1 MDRIADFNISSN
13 RQRHRNT
20 NSCNVVINNNHAQ
33 HLSAPA
39 YTRPKPPPG
48 SVVYPQSGQ
57 ACNAYPSVNP
67 SVTPTFADSNPYPQ
81 SGQACN
87 AYENPQVIDRDV
99 VIDDSVPKETTPV
112 LNGNELDLYKTIA
125 KTYGHILKDNNPK
138 LVANLIDQS
147 GRVIIDAESLIKIV
161 ALVCQ
166 VQPESINIE
175 YELSGGGCCA
185 KINPI
190 KRIEAIKVAGLD
202 FKLTYDEKYN
212 MLTDEY
218 SVSLRKVLIPIED
231 LLP

>member
-20 NSCNVVINNNHAQ
+20 NSCNVVINNNHSNSTPQ
-33 HLSAPA
+33 FRSVTGAPS
-39 YTRPKPPPG
+39 RPPDT
-48 SVVYPQSGQ
+48 VV
-57 ACNAYPSVNP
+57 YPSVNQSMQVEP
-67 SVTPTFADSNPYPQ
+67 NPY
-81 SGQACN
+81 
-87 AYENPQVIDRDV
+87 ENTQVMERDV
-99 VIDDSVPKETTPV
+99 TLIDENNQP

-202 FKLTYDEKYN
+202 FKLTYNEKYN

>member
-20 NSCNVVINNNHAQ
+20 NSCNVVINNNNNGH
-33 HLSAPA
+33 HSAPP
-39 YTRPKPPPG
+39 RNPG
-48 SVVYPQSGQ
+48 TVV
-57 ACNAYPSVNP
+57 YPSVNQNMQVEP
-67 SVTPTFADSNPYPQ
+67 NPY
-81 SGQACN
+81 
-87 AYENPQVIDRDV
+87 ENTQVMERDV
-99 VIDDSVPKETTPV
+99 TLTDENNQP

-166 VQPESINIE
+166 AQPETINIE
-175 YELSGGGCCA
+175 YELTGGGCCA

-202 FKLTYDEKYN
+202 FKLTYNEKYN

-218 SVSLRKVLIPIED
+218 SVSLRKVLIPLDD

>member
-20 NSCNVVINNNHAQ
+20 NSCNVVINNNNNGH
-33 HLSAPA
+33 HSAPP
-39 YTRPKPPPG
+39 RNPG
-48 SVVYPQSGQ
+48 TVV
-57 ACNAYPSVNP
+57 YPSVNQNMQVEP
-67 SVTPTFADSNPYPQ
+67 NPY
-81 SGQACN
+81 
-87 AYENPQVIDRDV
+87 ENTQVMERDV
-99 VIDDSVPKETTPV
+99 TLTDENNQP
-112 LNGNELDLYKTIA
+112 LNAPYGAQGEAHGNELDLYKTIA

-166 VQPESINIE
+166 VQPDSINIE
-175 YELSGGGCCA
+175 YELTGGGCCA

-202 FKLTYDEKYN
+202 FKLTYNEKYN

>member
-20 NSCNVVINNNHAQ
+20 NSCNVVINNNHSNSTPQFRSVAG
-33 HLSAPA
+33 APS
-39 YTRPKPPPG
+39 RPPDT
-48 SVVYPQSGQ
+48 VVYPSVSQSM
-57 ACNAYPSVNP
+57 NVEP
-67 SVTPTFADSNPYPQ
+67 NPY
-81 SGQACN
+81 
-87 AYENPQVIDRDV
+87 ENTQVMERDV
-99 VIDDSVPKETTPV
+99 VIDDKEA

-202 FKLTYDEKYN
+202 FKLTYNEKYN

>member
-1 MDRIADFNISSN
+1 MA
-13 RQRHRNT
+13 T
-20 NSCNVVINNNHAQ
+20 E
-33 HLSAPA
+33 
-39 YTRPKPPPG
+39 
-48 SVVYPQSGQ
+48 
-57 ACNAYPSVNP
+57 
-67 SVTPTFADSNPYPQ
+67 NPYANVEP
-81 SGQACN
+81 
-87 AYENPQVIDRDV
+87 PVIERDV
-99 VIDDSVPKETTPV
+99 TLQDEN

-125 KTYGHILKDNNPK
+125 KTTNGHILKDNNPK

-166 VQPESINIE
+166 AQPESINIE

-202 FKLTYDEKYN
+202 FKLTYNEKYN

-218 SVSLRKVLIPIED
+218 SVSLRKVLIPIDD

>member
-20 NSCNVVINNNHAQ
+20 NSCNVVINNNHGLHGAHGQ
-33 HLSAPA
+33 SPSNSTPQFRSVTGAPS
-39 YTRPKPPPG
+39 RPPDT
-48 SVVYPQSGQ
+48 VV
-57 ACNAYPSVNP
+57 YPSVNQSMQVEP
-67 SVTPTFADSNPYPQ
+67 NPY
-81 SGQACN
+81 
-87 AYENPQVIDRDV
+87 ENTQVMERDV
-99 VIDDSVPKETTPV
+99 VIDDKEA

-202 FKLTYDEKYN
+202 FKLTYNEKYN

>member
-20 NSCNVVINNNHAQ
+20 NSCNVVINNNHSNSTPQ
-33 HLSAPA
+33 FRSVTGAPP
-39 YTRPKPPPG
+39 RNPG
-48 SVVYPQSGQ
+48 TVV
-57 ACNAYPSVNP
+57 YPSVNQ
-67 SVTPTFADSNPYPQ
+67 SMTTENPYANVEPPII
-81 SGQACN
+81 
-87 AYENPQVIDRDV
+87 ERDV
-99 VIDDSVPKETTPV
+99 TLTEEAQP

-202 FKLTYDEKYN
+202 FKLTYNEKYN

>member
-39 YTRPKPPPG
+39 FARTKPPPG
-48 SVVYPQSGQ
+48 SV
-57 ACNAYPSVNP
+57 AYPSVN
-67 SVTPTFADSNPYPQ
+67 PTFADSNPY
-81 SGQACN
+81 
-87 AYENPQVIDRDV
+87 ENPQAIDRDV

-125 KTYGHILKDNNPK
+125 KTYGQILKDNNPK

-147 GRVIIDAESLIKIV
+147 GRVIVDAESLIRIV

-166 VQPESINIE
+166 VVPESVNIS
-175 YELSGGGCCA
+175 YEVKETGCCG
-185 KINPI
+185 KLNPI
-190 KRIEAIKVAGLD
+190 KTIEAIKVGGLD
-202 FKLTYDEKYN
+202 FKLTYNEKYN

-218 SVSLRKVLIPIED
+218 SVSLRKVLIPIDE
-231 LLP
+231 LI

>member
-20 NSCNVVINNNHAQ
+20 NSCNVVINNNHSNSTPQFRSVAGTP
-33 HLSAPA
+33 S
-39 YTRPKPPPG
+39 RPPDT
-48 SVVYPQSGQ
+48 VVYPSVSQSM
-57 ACNAYPSVNP
+57 SVEP
-67 SVTPTFADSNPYPQ
+67 NPY
-81 SGQACN
+81 
-87 AYENPQVIDRDV
+87 ENTQVMERDV
-99 VIDDSVPKETTPV
+99 VIDDKEA

-202 FKLTYDEKYN
+202 FKLTYNEKYN

>member
-20 NSCNVVINNNHAQ
+20 NSCNVVINNNHSNSTPQ
-33 HLSAPA
+33 FRSVTGAPS
-39 YTRPKPPPG
+39 RPPDT
-48 SVVYPQSGQ
+48 VV
-57 ACNAYPSVNP
+57 YPSVNP
-67 SVTPTFADSNPYPQ
+67 SVNQSMSVEPNPY
-81 SGQACN
+81 
-87 AYENPQVIDRDV
+87 ENTQVMERDV
-99 VIDDSVPKETTPV
+99 VIDDKEA

-202 FKLTYDEKYN
+202 FKLTYNEKYN

>member
-20 NSCNVVINNNHAQ
+20 NSCNVVINNNHSNSTPQ
-33 HLSAPA
+33 FRSVTGAPP
-39 YTRPKPPPG
+39 RNPG
-48 SVVYPQSGQ
+48 TVV
-57 ACNAYPSVNP
+57 YPSVNQ
-67 SVTPTFADSNPYPQ
+67 SMTTENPYANVEPPII
-81 SGQACN
+81 
-87 AYENPQVIDRDV
+87 ERDV
-99 VIDDSVPKETTPV
+99 TLTDDNGQP

-202 FKLTYDEKYN
+202 FKLTYNEKYN

-218 SVSLRKVLIPIED
+218 SVSLRKVLIPLDD

>member
-1 MDRIADFNISSN
+1 MTENPG
-13 RQRHRNT
+13 T
-20 NSCNVVINNNHAQ
+20 VV
-33 HLSAPA
+33 
-39 YTRPKPPPG
+39 
-48 SVVYPQSGQ
+48 
-57 ACNAYPSVNP
+57 YPSVNQSMNVEP
-67 SVTPTFADSNPYPQ
+67 NPY
-81 SGQACN
+81 
-87 AYENPQVIDRDV
+87 ENVVERDV
-99 VIDDSVPKETTPV
+99 TLTDDNGQP

-202 FKLTYDEKYN
+202 FKLTYNEKYN

-218 SVSLRKVLIPIED
+218 SVSLRKVLIPLDD

>member
-20 NSCNVVINNNHAQ
+20 NSCNVVINNNHSNSTPQ
-33 HLSAPA
+33 FRSVTGAPS
-39 YTRPKPPPG
+39 RPPDT
-48 SVVYPQSGQ
+48 VV
-57 ACNAYPSVNP
+57 YPSVNQSMQVEP
-67 SVTPTFADSNPYPQ
+67 NPY
-81 SGQACN
+81 
-87 AYENPQVIDRDV
+87 ENTQVMERDV
-99 VIDDSVPKETTPV
+99 VIDDKEA

-138 LVANLIDQS
+138 LVANLIDQSGRVIIDAESLIKIVALVCQVLIDQS

-202 FKLTYDEKYN
+202 FKLTYNEKYN

>member
-20 NSCNVVINNNHAQ
+20 NSCNVVINNNNNGH
-33 HLSAPA
+33 HSAPP
-39 YTRPKPPPG
+39 RNPG
-48 SVVYPQSGQ
+48 TVV
-57 ACNAYPSVNP
+57 YPSVNQTMSAP
-67 SVTPTFADSNPYPQ
+67 VEPNPY
-81 SGQACN
+81 
-87 AYENPQVIDRDV
+87 EVMERDV
-99 VIDDSVPKETTPV
+99 TLTDENNQP

-166 VQPESINIE
+166 AQPETINIE

-202 FKLTYDEKYN
+202 FKLTYNEKYN

>member
-20 NSCNVVINNNHAQ
+20 NSCNVVINNNNNGH
-33 HLSAPA
+33 HSAPP
-39 YTRPKPPPG
+39 RNPG
-48 SVVYPQSGQ
+48 TVV
-57 ACNAYPSVNP
+57 YPSVNQNMQVEP
-67 SVTPTFADSNPYPQ
+67 NPY
-81 SGQACN
+81 
-87 AYENPQVIDRDV
+87 ENTQVMERDV
-99 VIDDSVPKETTPV
+99 TLTDENNQP

-166 VQPESINIE
+166 AQPETINIE
-175 YELSGGGCCA
+175 YELTGGGCCA

-202 FKLTYDEKYN
+202 FKLTYNEKYN

-218 SVSLRKVLIPIED
+218 SVSLRKVLIPIDD

>member
-20 NSCNVVINNNHAQ
+20 NSCNVVINNNHSNSTPQ
-33 HLSAPA
+33 FRSVTGAPS
-39 YTRPKPPPG
+39 RPPDT
-48 SVVYPQSGQ
+48 VV
-57 ACNAYPSVNP
+57 YPSVNQSMTVEP
-67 SVTPTFADSNPYPQ
+67 NPY
-81 SGQACN
+81 
-87 AYENPQVIDRDV
+87 ENTQVMERDV
-99 VIDDSVPKETTPV
+99 VIDDKEA

-202 FKLTYDEKYN
+202 FKLTYNEKYN

>member
-20 NSCNVVINNNHAQ
+20 NSCNVVINNNNNGH
-33 HLSAPA
+33 HSAPP
-39 YTRPKPPPG
+39 RNPG
-48 SVVYPQSGQ
+48 TVV
-57 ACNAYPSVNP
+57 YPSVNQTMSAP
-67 SVTPTFADSNPYPQ
+67 VEPNPY
-81 SGQACN
+81 
-87 AYENPQVIDRDV
+87 ENTQVMERDV
-99 VIDDSVPKETTPV
+99 VIDDKEA

-202 FKLTYDEKYN
+202 FKLTYNEKYN

>member
-20 NSCNVVINNNHAQ
+20 NSCNVVINNNNNGH
-33 HLSAPA
+33 HSAPP
-39 YTRPKPPPG
+39 RNPG
-48 SVVYPQSGQ
+48 TVV
-57 ACNAYPSVNP
+57 YPSVNQSMNVEP
-67 SVTPTFADSNPYPQ
+67 NPY
-81 SGQACN
+81 
-87 AYENPQVIDRDV
+87 ENVVERDV
-99 VIDDSVPKETTPV
+99 TLTDDNGQP

-202 FKLTYDEKYN
+202 FKLTYNEKYN

>member
-20 NSCNVVINNNHAQ
+20 NSCNVVINNNNHG
-33 HLSAPA
+33 HHSAPP
-39 YTRPKPPPG
+39 RNPG
-48 SVVYPQSGQ
+48 TVV
-57 ACNAYPSVNP
+57 YPSVNQNMQVEP
-67 SVTPTFADSNPYPQ
+67 NPY
-81 SGQACN
+81 
-87 AYENPQVIDRDV
+87 ENTQVMERDV
-99 VIDDSVPKETTPV
+99 TLTEESPAQS

-147 GRVIIDAESLIKIV
+147 GRVIVDAESLIKIV

-166 VQPESINIE
+166 AQPESVNIE
-175 YELSGGGCCA
+175 YELTGGGCCA

-202 FKLTYDEKYN
+202 FKLTYNEKYN

-218 SVSLRKVLIPIED
+218 SVSLRKVLIPIDD

>member
-20 NSCNVVINNNHAQ
+20 NSCNVVINNNHSNSTPQ
-33 HLSAPA
+33 FRSVTGAPGHSPNP
-39 YTRPKPPPG
+39 RNPG
-48 SVVYPQSGQ
+48 TVV
-57 ACNAYPSVNP
+57 YPSVNQSM
-67 SVTPTFADSNPYPQ
+67 SVEPNPY
-81 SGQACN
+81 
-87 AYENPQVIDRDV
+87 ENVVERDV
-99 VIDDSVPKETTPV
+99 TLTDDNGQP

-202 FKLTYDEKYN
+202 FKLTYNEKYN

>member
-20 NSCNVVINNNHAQ
+20 NSCNVVINNNHG
-33 HLSAPA
+33 HHSAPP
-39 YTRPKPPPG
+39 RNPG
-48 SVVYPQSGQ
+48 TVV
-57 ACNAYPSVNP
+57 YPSVNQSMQVEP
-67 SVTPTFADSNPYPQ
+67 NPY
-81 SGQACN
+81 
-87 AYENPQVIDRDV
+87 ENTQVMERDV
-99 VIDDSVPKETTPV
+99 TLTDENNQP

-147 GRVIIDAESLIKIV
+147 GRVIVDAESLIKIV

-166 VQPESINIE
+166 AQPESVNIE
-175 YELSGGGCCA
+175 YELTGGGCCA

-202 FKLTYDEKYN
+202 FKLTYNEKYN

>member
-20 NSCNVVINNNHAQ
+20 NSCNVVINNNNNGH
-33 HLSAPA
+33 HSAPP
-39 YTRPKPPPG
+39 RNPG
-48 SVVYPQSGQ
+48 TVV
-57 ACNAYPSVNP
+57 YPSVNQSMNVEP
-67 SVTPTFADSNPYPQ
+67 NPY
-81 SGQACN
+81 
-87 AYENPQVIDRDV
+87 ENVVERDV
-99 VIDDSVPKETTPV
+99 TLTDDNGQP

-202 FKLTYDEKYN
+202 FKLTYNEKYN

-218 SVSLRKVLIPIED
+218 SVSLRRVLIPIED

>member
-20 NSCNVVINNNHAQ
+20 NSCNVVINNNHSNSTPQ
-33 HLSAPA
+33 FRSVTGAPS
-39 YTRPKPPPG
+39 RPPDT
-48 SVVYPQSGQ
+48 VVYP
-57 ACNAYPSVNP
+57 SVSQNMQVEP
-67 SVTPTFADSNPYPQ
+67 NPY
-81 SGQACN
+81 
-87 AYENPQVIDRDV
+87 ENTQVMERDV
-99 VIDDSVPKETTPV
+99 TLTDDNNQP

-147 GRVIIDAESLIKIV
+147 GRVIVDAESLIKIV

-166 VQPESINIE
+166 AQPESVNIE
-175 YELSGGGCCA
+175 YELTGGGCCA

-202 FKLTYDEKYN
+202 FKLTYNEKYN

-218 SVSLRKVLIPIED
+218 SVSLRKVLIPIEE
-231 LLP
+231 LIP

>member
-20 NSCNVVINNNHAQ
+20 NSCNVVINNNNNGH
-33 HLSAPA
+33 HSAPP
-39 YTRPKPPPG
+39 RNPG
-48 SVVYPQSGQ
+48 TVV
-57 ACNAYPSVNP
+57 YPSVNQNMQVEP
-67 SVTPTFADSNPYPQ
+67 NPY
-81 SGQACN
+81 
-87 AYENPQVIDRDV
+87 ENTQVMERDV
-99 VIDDSVPKETTPV
+99 TLTDENNQP

-166 VQPESINIE
+166 AQPETINIE

-202 FKLTYDEKYN
+202 FKLTYNEKYN

>member
-20 NSCNVVINNNHAQ
+20 NSCNVVINNNNNGH
-33 HLSAPA
+33 HNP
-39 YTRPKPPPG
+39 RNPG
-48 SVVYPQSGQ
+48 TVV
-57 ACNAYPSVNP
+57 YPSVNQSMQVEP
-67 SVTPTFADSNPYPQ
+67 NPY
-81 SGQACN
+81 
-87 AYENPQVIDRDV
+87 ENMQVMERDV
-99 VIDDSVPKETTPV
+99 TLTDDNGQP

-147 GRVIIDAESLIKIV
+147 GRVIVDAESLIKIV

-202 FKLTYDEKYN
+202 FKLTYNEKYN

-218 SVSLRKVLIPIED
+218 SVSLRKVLIPLDD

>member
-20 NSCNVVINNNHAQ
+20 NSCNVVINNNHSVNGSHA
-33 HLSAPA
+33 H
-39 YTRPKPPPG
+39 KPPG
-48 SVVYPQSGQ
+48 TVVYPQ
-57 ACNAYPSVNP
+57 VNQ
-67 SVTPTFADSNPYPQ
+67 TMATENPYANVDP
-81 SGQACN
+81 
-87 AYENPQVIDRDV
+87 PVIERDV
-99 VIDDSVPKETTPV
+99 TLEDEN

-166 VQPESINIE
+166 AQPESINIE

-202 FKLTYDEKYN
+202 FKLTYNEKYN

-218 SVSLRKVLIPIED
+218 SVSLRKVLIPIDD

>member
-20 NSCNVVINNNHAQ
+20 NSCNVVINNNHSNSTPQFRSVAGTP
-33 HLSAPA
+33 S
-39 YTRPKPPPG
+39 RPPDT
-48 SVVYPQSGQ
+48 VV
-57 ACNAYPSVNP
+57 YPSVNQSM
-67 SVTPTFADSNPYPQ
+67 SVEPNPY
-81 SGQACN
+81 
-87 AYENPQVIDRDV
+87 ENTQVMERDV
-99 VIDDSVPKETTPV
+99 VIDDKEA

-147 GRVIIDAESLIKIV
+147 GRVIVDAESLIKIV

-166 VQPESINIE
+166 AQPESVNIE
-175 YELSGGGCCA
+175 YELTGGGCCA

-202 FKLTYDEKYN
+202 FKLTYNEKYN

>member
-20 NSCNVVINNNHAQ
+20 NSCNVVINNNNHG
-33 HLSAPA
+33 HHSAPP
-39 YTRPKPPPG
+39 RNPG
-48 SVVYPQSGQ
+48 TVV
-57 ACNAYPSVNP
+57 YPSVNQNMQVEP
-67 SVTPTFADSNPYPQ
+67 NPY
-81 SGQACN
+81 
-87 AYENPQVIDRDV
+87 ENTQVMERDV
-99 VIDDSVPKETTPV
+99 TLTDENNQP

-147 GRVIIDAESLIKIV
+147 GRVIVDAESLIKIV

-166 VQPESINIE
+166 AQPESVNIE
-175 YELSGGGCCA
+175 YELTGGGCCA

-202 FKLTYDEKYN
+202 FKLTYNEKYN

>member
-39 YTRPKPPPG
+39 YTRSKPPPG
-48 SVVYPQSGQ
+48 SV
-57 ACNAYPSVNP
+57 AYPSVN
-67 SVTPTFADSNPYPQ
+67 PTFADSNPY
-81 SGQACN
+81 
-87 AYENPQVIDRDV
+87 ENPQIVDRDV

-125 KTYGHILKDNNPK
+125 KTYGQILKDNNPK

-147 GRVIIDAESLIKIV
+147 GRVIVDAESLVRIV

-166 VQPESINIE
+166 VVPESVNIS
-175 YELSGGGCCA
+175 YEVKETGCCG
-185 KINPI
+185 KLNPI
-190 KRIEAIKVAGLD
+190 KNIEAIKVGGLD
-202 FKLTYDEKYN
+202 FKLTYNEKYN

-218 SVSLRKVLIPIED
+218 SVSLRKVLIPIDE
-231 LLP
+231 LI

>member
-20 NSCNVVINNNHAQ
+20 NSCNVVINNNHSNSTPQFRSVAGTP
-33 HLSAPA
+33 S
-39 YTRPKPPPG
+39 RPPDT
-48 SVVYPQSGQ
+48 VV
-57 ACNAYPSVNP
+57 YPSVNQSMNVEP
-67 SVTPTFADSNPYPQ
+67 NPY
-81 SGQACN
+81 
-87 AYENPQVIDRDV
+87 ENVVERDV
-99 VIDDSVPKETTPV
+99 TLTDENAQP

-202 FKLTYDEKYN
+202 FKLTYNEKYN

>member
-20 NSCNVVINNNHAQ
+20 NSCNVVINNNHSNSTPQ
-33 HLSAPA
+33 FRSVTGAPS
-39 YTRPKPPPG
+39 RPPDT
-48 SVVYPQSGQ
+48 VV
-57 ACNAYPSVNP
+57 YPSVNQSMQVEP
-67 SVTPTFADSNPYPQ
+67 NPY
-81 SGQACN
+81 
-87 AYENPQVIDRDV
+87 ENTQVMERDV
-99 VIDDSVPKETTPV
+99 VIDDKEA

-202 FKLTYDEKYN
+202 FKLTYNEKYN

>member
-20 NSCNVVINNNHAQ
+20 NSCNVVINNNHSNSTPQ
-33 HLSAPA
+33 FRSVTGAPP
-39 YTRPKPPPG
+39 RNPG
-48 SVVYPQSGQ
+48 TVV
-57 ACNAYPSVNP
+57 YPSVNQSMNVEP
-67 SVTPTFADSNPYPQ
+67 NPY
-81 SGQACN
+81 
-87 AYENPQVIDRDV
+87 ENTQVMERDV
-99 VIDDSVPKETTPV
+99 VIDDKEA

-202 FKLTYDEKYN
+202 FKLTYNEKYN

-218 SVSLRKVLIPIED
+218 SVSLRKVLIPLDD